1 MVANDDLYTNVMD
14 QLHFEPNIDE
24 ANITISIKDKGIVVL
39 GGKVKSYSEK
49 YLAEKAIEKIEKVKG
64 VANELIVDLAS
75 S

>member
-1 MVANDDLYTNVMD
+1 MEVIVVANDDLYTNVTD

-49 YLAEKAIEKIEKVKG
+49 YLAEKAIEKVRRLKESLMK
-64 VANELIVDLAS
+64 
-75 S
+75 